1 MNWIDILVLVVWGG
15 TSLWGF
21 KTGIIRMVVPLVVV
35 LVGLAL
41 SSRIAGPVGNL
52 FSFISDNENVQTVAA
67 FIAIF
72 LALTIIGGVLSRLVK
87 TAIGIIPLAGL
98 ANNLVGAAI
107 GLLIGFVLLS
117 GILTGLQKFPVGGVR
132 ETIEDSP
139 LGTFLA
145 DNFDVVT
152 RGIKL
157 IPGDWNQKAKGL
169 TSGLPSEL
177 PSELPSDFPSDLPG
191 KLKDIVDT
199 EPGSPLTKPK

>member
-1 MNWIDILVLVVWGG
+1 MNWIDILVLVVWGAAA
-15 TSLWGF
+15 LWGF

-72 LALTIIGGVLSRLVK
+72 LVLVVIGGVLSTMVK
-87 TAIGIIPLAGL
+87 TAISIIPLAGL

-132 ETIEDSP
+132 ETIKDSP

-152 RGIKL
+152 RGIRL

-169 TSGLPSEL
+169 TNGLPS
-177 PSELPSDFPSDLPG
+177 DLTE
-191 KLKDIVDT
+191 KLKDSVDID
-199 EPGSPLTKPK
+199 PGDLPVKLK